1 MMNYDIHV
9 MNLYQLLYSGNHQ
22 LMYGL
27 FILMFVDIVT
37 GVLKAFYLDELW
49 SRRAML
55 GYIKKIAYICVLIV
69 TNLIDIIFHLNGLLI
84 NSSVMFFILG
94 EATSILENAIALD
107 VPVPE
112 SVKQRLNVQA
122 KKGER

>member
-1 MMNYDIHV
+1 MNYDIHV
-9 MNLYQLLYSGNHQ
+9 VNLYQLLYSGNHQ

>member
-37 GVLKAFYLDELW
+37 GVLKTFYLDELW

>member
-84 NSSVMFFILG
+84 NGSVMFFILG
-94 EATSILENAIALD
+94 EATSILENAIALE

>member
-94 EATSILENAIALD
+94 RRQ
-107 VPVPE
+107 VF
-112 SVKQRLNVQA
+112 
-122 KKGER
+122 

>member
-49 SRRAML
+49 SWRAML

>member
-9 MNLYQLLYSGNHQ
+9 VNLYQLLYSGNHQ

>member
-1 MMNYDIHV
+1 MNYDIHV
-9 MNLYQLLYSGNHQ
+9 VNLYYLLYSGNHQ

-27 FILMFVDIVT
+27 FILMFADIVT

-55 GYIKKIAYICVLIV
+55 GYIKKIAYICVLIM
-69 TNLIDIIFHLNGLLI
+69 TNLIDLIFHLNGLLI
-84 NSSVMFFILG
+84 NSSVLFFVLG

-107 VPVPE
+107 VPVPD
-112 SVKQRLNVQA
+112 SVKQRLNIQA
-122 KKGER
+122 KKGE